1 MGAVGAYRRGKAEA
15 EEMNRMRTRIM
26 PNDTVKH
33 QPSGEIWVVCGVNHE
48 SGSLIPMG
56 YPFPSI
62 ANVADC
68 ELIERHYET
77 KPQSEKQIKALQAHG
92 LTGYIDARSACFHG
106 II

>member
-1 MGAVGAYRRGKAEA
+1 
-15 EEMNRMRTRIM
+15 MRNKIM

-48 SGSLIPMG
+48 SGSLVPMG

-62 ANVADC
+62 AKVEDC
-68 ELIERHYET
+68 ELIERHYEAE
-77 KPQSEKQIKALQAHG
+77 PQSEEQIKALQAHG
-92 LTGYIDARSACFHG
+92 LTGYIDVRSACFHG